1 MIPPVAQ
8 PTSRAVVLNGPKK
21 SALAGES
28 VRASMAGLRVKLKIC
43 WLRQSKAQAIVATI
57 STSQW

>member
-8 PTSRAVVLNGPKK
+8 PISRAVVLNGLKK
-21 SALAGES
+21 SASAG
-28 VRASMAGLRVKLKIC
+28 VAARASMAGLRVRLKIC
-43 WLRQSKAQAIVATI
+43 WLKQSNDQAIVATI

>member
-8 PTSRAVVLNGPKK
+8 PTNKAVVLKEAPN
-21 SALAGES
+21 SAVVGES
-28 VRASMAGLRVKLKIC
+28 ANASMAGLRVRLKIC
-43 WLRQSKAQAIVATI
+43 WLRQSKPQASVATI